1 MNRGHG
7 CANGDSSSGD
17 VTAASHLA
25 VP

>member
-1 MNRGHG
+1 MNSGHG

-17 VTAASHLA
+17 VTAAAHLA